1 MHLSF
6 LTGDEFW
13 GSSVNDGLQETNVH
27 HDVECKYIENI
38 RGYTI
43 LLVVGGG
50 EEGGVIVG
58 GRNEYQYHI
67 ENVVQIFRIE
77 MLDFKVLLGVKFQ
90 LVIRASSWLIRLE
103 RRYRSCVVRT
113 ITGSSPAST
122 SANFYSV
129 PYQFAILFRLLVL

>member
-13 GSSVNDGLQETNVH
+13 RSSVNDRLQETNVH

-50 EEGGVIVG
+50 WREE
-58 GRNEYQYHI
+58 
-67 ENVVQIFRIE
+67 
-77 MLDFKVLLGVKFQ
+77 
-90 LVIRASSWLIRLE
+90 
-103 RRYRSCVVRT
+103 
-113 ITGSSPAST
+113 
-122 SANFYSV
+122 
-129 PYQFAILFRLLVL
+129 